1 MRTLTRAM
9 PLALAAAL
17 IALFAI
23 ACGGGGGTDSKVDDT
38 AREIS
43 NEELAQMVLA
53 LEDFG
58 GAYSAFQ
65 ADDDNGF
72 ETLEQAAEDDFDPEG
87 ETQDMQQFG
96 WVASYGVDFTS
107 PQAVQSRAGVY
118 VLGSDADIFQDAEG
132 AAGYF
137 ADAISELSEMAGTTS
152 GGLTVD
158 EVETFDA
165 DVGDESIGAH
175 IKGSVEDDDGSSIGV
190 WASTL
195 AFRHGRL
202 MGSVG
207 FATFDERTFEDI
219 LRNLAGVMDQR
230 IISVLAASAA
240 VPDEPSDSGDGSGG
254 ASGDLVSAAPL
265 EVLSASADSFQE
277 EVESLQ
283 MEMEFTVNAGGFV
296 VDSTSEMA
304 FRAPDQMHMT
314 MELTGLGSFEMLMLG
329 TDIYM
334 NIPMQGWVVMSMDD
348 LSLGE
353 LGVDIA
359 TFQEMFSD
367 HSVVDYAAIIESLE
381 GGIEDLGE
389 ETVDGGT
396 YRHYRGTMDF
406 ADLSAAFADAFRAT
420 GDMDMEN
427 VSGPLSFDVW
437 VDPDTLL
444 PHVLT
449 ASGEFALGAD
459 TMAFDASMRVFGY
472 NEPVEIP
479 GPPEDAVPFAL
490 LGGP

>member
-1 MRTLTRAM
+1 MRTLTRTI

-17 IALFAI
+17 IALFGA
-23 ACGGGGGTDSKVDDT
+23 ACGGGGTDSKVDDT

-58 GAYSAFQ
+58 GAYEGFQ
-65 ADDDNGF
+65 ADDDNGSA
-72 ETLEQAAEDDFDPEG
+72 TLEQRAEDDFDPEG
-87 ETQDMQQFG
+87 ETQDLQQFG
-96 WVASYGVDFTS
+96 WVTGYGVDFTG

-118 VLGSDADIFQDAEG
+118 AVGSDVDLFEDAAG
-132 AAGYF
+132 ASGYF
-137 ADAISELSEMAGTTS
+137 ADSAAELAEIAGTHS
-152 GGLTVD
+152 NGLTVE
-158 EVETFDA
+158 EVETFDV
-165 DVGDESIGAH
+165 DVGDEAIGAR
-175 IKGSVEDDDGSSIGV
+175 IKGYVEDDEGSKIDI
-190 WASTL
+190 WASGL
-195 AFRHGRL
+195 SFRHGRL
-202 MGSVG
+202 IGSVV
-207 FATFDERTFEDI
+207 FATFDERTFEEG
-219 LRNLAGVMDQR
+219 LKGLALVMDER
-230 IISVLAASAA
+230 ITSVLAAGAA
-240 VPDEPSDSGDGSGG
+240 VSDDPSDSGDGSGG

-265 EVLSASADSFQE
+265 EVLSTSAESFQE
-277 EVESLQ
+277 EVESLR

-304 FRAPDQMHMT
+304 FQAPDQMHMT
-314 MELTGLGSFEMLMLG
+314 MDITGLGSFEMLMLG

-348 LSLGE
+348 LGLGE
-353 LGVDIA
+353 MGVDAA

-367 HSVVDYAAIIESLE
+367 HSFVDYAAFVESVE

-406 ADLSAAFADAFRAT
+406 ADLSAAFGDAFGAT
-420 GDMDMEN
+420 EEMDLEN
-427 VSGPLSFDVW
+427 ASGPLTFDVW
-437 VDPDTLL
+437 VDPDTFL
-444 PHVLT
+444 PYALT
-449 ASGEFALGAD
+449 ASGEFAFGTD

-472 NEPVEIP
+472 NEPVEMP